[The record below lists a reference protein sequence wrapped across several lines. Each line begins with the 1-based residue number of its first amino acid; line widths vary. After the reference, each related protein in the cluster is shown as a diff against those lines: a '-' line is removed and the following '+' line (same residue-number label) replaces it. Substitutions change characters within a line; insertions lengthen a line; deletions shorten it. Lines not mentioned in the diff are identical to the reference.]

1 MKREKKGDT
10 GLQTPNLGREE
21 SATIDDKLPHL
32 ENNKLVVICGD
43 SGLSMMSGGGHMVIK
58 QFVSKQMSPMSFN
71 GGESNDT
78 QTRPGFVPKKP
89 LEKSR
94 FKGFKEKMIK
104 VKFNVF
110 QNQQAR
116 PSILSHLA
124 DGSNRVNFSE
134 GLHFHES
141 QSQLKV
147 KAKSVQ
153 RSPHSQ
159 LRKMVL
165 PVIQKNETE
174 FKKLLPPH

>member
-1 MKREKKGDT
+1 MKSDHRLTAIRPDVWVTMGIGK
-10 GLQTPNLGREE
+10 E
-21 SATIDDKLPHL
+21 SAG
-32 ENNKLVVICGD
+32 VIATA
-43 SGLSMMSGGGHMVIK
+43 K
-58 QFVSKQMSPMSFN
+58 
-71 GGESNDT
+71 
-78 QTRPGFVPKKP
+78 
-89 LEKSR
+89 
-94 FKGFKEKMIK
+94 
-104 VKFNVF
+104 
-110 QNQQAR
+110 QQAR